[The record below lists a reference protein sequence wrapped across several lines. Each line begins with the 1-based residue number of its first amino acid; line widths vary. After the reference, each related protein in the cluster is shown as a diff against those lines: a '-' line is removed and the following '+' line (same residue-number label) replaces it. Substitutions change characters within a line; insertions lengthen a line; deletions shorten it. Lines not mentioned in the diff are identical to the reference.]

1 MSGTLYFMDFIGEH
15 LSALRDGLLRV
26 GAIADLEGLEAL
38 VLEELGSVA
47 MDGSVEFCIFIK

>member
-1 MSGTLYFMDFIGEH
+1 MDFIGEH